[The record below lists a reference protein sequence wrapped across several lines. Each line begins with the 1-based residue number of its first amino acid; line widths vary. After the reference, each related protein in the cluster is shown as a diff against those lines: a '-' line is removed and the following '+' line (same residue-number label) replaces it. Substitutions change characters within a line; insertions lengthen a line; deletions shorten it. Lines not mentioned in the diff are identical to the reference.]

1 MNDKREPKYPMKR
14 IFISFDYDHDK
25 NYRYLL
31 SALKANPRSDIEFE
45 DLTPE
50 EIQSYDIGRI
60 KAALARRIGQS
71 DYTLVVIGEHAN
83 SYHPDRNEI
92 GTRNWQWWEIEKS
105 YEVGNRF
112 IAVRINASCSTP
124 EPLYS
129 KGATWANSYKVESI
143 VSAIDSA

>member
-1 MNDKREPKYPMKR
+1 MKR
-14 IFISFDYDHDK
+14 IFISVDYDYDK

-71 DYTLVVIGEHAN
+71 DHTLVV
-83 SYHPDRNEI
+83 
-92 GTRNWQWWEIEKS
+92 
-105 YEVGNRF
+105 
-112 IAVRINASCSTP
+112 
-124 EPLYS
+124 
-129 KGATWANSYKVESI
+129 
-143 VSAIDSA
+143 